1 MSVSYELL
9 FLHSIP
15 FLARVGDSDK
25 AHTEGAVGRT
35 EGAVGRKLY
44 YYDTKRISD
53 ATEPIAIGSY
63 ENGAV
68 KLDEGWQLR
77 LQPSV
82 DAWKGTLTASERGI
96 VQPRAPKPS
105 KPKRTSPKSTNTSGT
120 TTTATTTTTTTATTT
135 TATTATTSGT
145 NTPPITGEEFYPSE
159 TANTNIVIIPET
171 VSSPPN
177 PKGRRGVVRTN
188 AKAAL

>member
-15 FLARVGDSDK
+15 FLARVGDDNK
-25 AHTEGAVGRT
+25 ARTEGAVGRT

-44 YYDTKRISD
+44 YYDAKRISD

-105 KPKRTSPKSTNTSGT
+105 KPKRTSPK
-120 TTTATTTTTTTATTT
+120 TATGTGTETT
-135 TATTATTSGT
+135 G
-145 NTPPITGEEFYPSE
+145 N
-159 TANTNIVIIPET
+159 VIIMPET
-171 VSSPPN
+171 VSSAPN
-177 PKGRRGVVRTN
+177 PKGRRRVVRAN

>member
-15 FLARVGDSDK
+15 FLARVGDNDK
-25 AHTEGAVGRT
+25 A
-35 EGAVGRKLY
+35 RKLY
-44 YYDTKRISD
+44 YYDAKHISD
-53 ATEPIAIGSY
+53 GTEPIAIGSFQD
-63 ENGAV
+63 GAI

-96 VQPRAPKPS
+96 IQPRAPKPS
-105 KPKRTSPKSTNTSGT
+105 KPKRTSPKT
-120 TTTATTTTTTTATTT
+120 TTGTRTETATSTAAAAETT
-135 TATTATTSGT
+135 
-145 NTPPITGEEFYPSE
+145 NVIIMPSE
-159 TANTNIVIIPET
+159 KG

-177 PKGRRGVVRTN
+177 PKGRRRGVRTN

>member
-15 FLARVGDSDK
+15 FLARVGDNDK
-25 AHTEGAVGRT
+25 A
-35 EGAVGRKLY
+35 RKLY
-44 YYDTKRISD
+44 YYDAKRISD

-96 VQPRAPKPS
+96 IQPRAPKPS

-120 TTTATTTTTTTATTT
+120 TTTTTTTATTT
-135 TATTATTSGT
+135 TTTTSGT
-145 NTPPITGEEFYPSE
+145 NTPPITGEELYPSE

>member
-15 FLARVGDSDK
+15 FLARVGDNDK
-25 AHTEGAVGRT
+25 N
-35 EGAVGRKLY
+35 RKLY
-44 YYDTKRISD
+44 YYDAKHIGD
-53 ATEPIAIGSY
+53 GTEPIAIGSY
-63 ENGAV
+63 DNGAI

-96 VQPRAPKPS
+96 IQPRAPKPS
-105 KPKRTSPKSTNTSGT
+105 KPKRTSPKATATATGT
-120 TTTATTTTTTTATTT
+120 RTETATATATTETT
-135 TATTATTSGT
+135 
-145 NTPPITGEEFYPSE
+145 NVVVMPSE
-159 TANTNIVIIPET
+159 KG

-177 PKGRRGVVRTN
+177 PKGRRRVVRAN

>member
-25 AHTEGAVGRT
+25 ARTEGAVGRT

-44 YYDTKRISD
+44 YYDAKRISD

-77 LQPSV
+77 LLVLMPGKELLPLPS
-82 DAWKGTLTASERGI
+82 AGL
-96 VQPRAPKPS
+96 
-105 KPKRTSPKSTNTSGT
+105 
-120 TTTATTTTTTTATTT
+120 
-135 TATTATTSGT
+135 
-145 NTPPITGEEFYPSE
+145 
-159 TANTNIVIIPET
+159 
-171 VSSPPN
+171 SSPVLPSPVSLSELVRN
-177 PKGRRGVVRTN
+177 QQIHQEQQQQQHPAQILHQSQGKNSIQVKQPTQTSSSYQRPSAVLRIPKADVESFGQMLKQHYETT
-188 AKAAL
+188 KCWI

>member
-1 MSVSYELL
+1 MSISYELI

-15 FLARVGDSDK
+15 FLTRVGDTDK
-25 AHTEGAVGRT
+25 C
-35 EGAVGRKLY
+35 RKLY
-44 YYDTKRISD
+44 YYDAKHISD
-53 ATEPIAIGSY
+53 GTEPIAIGVRNEDGSI
-63 ENGAV
+63 A
-68 KLDEGWQLR
+68 LDEGWQLR

-105 KPKRTSPKSTNTSGT
+105 KPKRTSPKSTA
-120 TTTATTTTTTTATTT
+120 TA
-135 TATTATTSGT
+135 TATTASTVA
-145 NTPPITGEEFYPSE
+145 TG
-159 TANTNIVIIPET
+159 NVVIIPET

>member
-25 AHTEGAVGRT
+25 A
-35 EGAVGRKLY
+35 RKLY
-44 YYDTKRISD
+44 YYDAKHIGD
-53 ATEPIAIGSY
+53 GTEPIAIGSY
-63 ENGAV
+63 ENGAI

-96 VQPRAPKPS
+96 IQPRAPKPS
-105 KPKRTSPKSTNTSGT
+105 KPKRTSPKATAAAGT
-120 TTTATTTTTTTATTT
+120 AATTAATTTAAAETT
-135 TATTATTSGT
+135 
-145 NTPPITGEEFYPSE
+145 NV
-159 TANTNIVIIPET
+159 VIMPTEKG

-177 PKGRRGVVRTN
+177 PKGRRRGVRAN

>member
-15 FLARVGDSDK
+15 FLARVGDNDK
-25 AHTEGAVGRT
+25 N
-35 EGAVGRKLY
+35 RKLY
-44 YYDTKRISD
+44 YYDAKHIGD
-53 ATEPIAIGSY
+53 GTEPIAIGSFQD
-63 ENGAV
+63 GAI

-96 VQPRAPKPS
+96 IQPRAPKPS
-105 KPKRTSPKSTNTSGT
+105 KPKRTSPKAAAATGT
-120 TTTATTTTTTTATTT
+120 TA
-135 TATTATTSGT
+135 ATTAAETT
-145 NTPPITGEEFYPSE
+145 NVVVMPSE
-159 TANTNIVIIPET
+159 KG

-177 PKGRRGVVRTN
+177 PKGRRRVVRAN

>member
-15 FLARVGDSDK
+15 FLARVGDDK
-25 AHTEGAVGRT
+25 ARTEGAVGRT
-35 EGAVGRKLY
+35 EGPIGRKLY
-44 YYDTKRISD
+44 YYDAKHISD
-53 ATEPIAIGSY
+53 GTEPIAIGSY
-63 ENGAV
+63 DNGAV

-96 VQPRAPKPS
+96 IQPRAPKPS
-105 KPKRTSPKSTNTSGT
+105 KPKRTSPK
-120 TTTATTTTTTTATTT
+120 ATTTGTAEGNIIVMPD
-135 TATTATTSGT
+135 ATG
-145 NTPPITGEEFYPSE
+145 GG
-159 TANTNIVIIPET
+159 
-171 VSSPPN
+171 SPPN
-177 PKGRRGVVRTN
+177 PKGRRRGVRTN

>member
-25 AHTEGAVGRT
+25 ARTEGAVGRTEGSVGRTEGSVGRT

-44 YYDTKRISD
+44 YYDAKRISD
-53 ATEPIAIGSY
+53 GTEPIAIGSY
-63 ENGAV
+63 ENGAI

-105 KPKRTSPKSTNTSGT
+105 KPKRTSPKSTA
-120 TTTATTTTTTTATTT
+120 TA
-135 TATTATTSGT
+135 TATTASTVA
-145 NTPPITGEEFYPSE
+145 TG
-159 TANTNIVIIPET
+159 NVIIMPET